1 MLIHWLS
8 FFKTHCP
15 PSPILHLIIFLCP
28 PAELNVLVFPFQG
41 PLYCPWLSQLF
52 KECWEELMSFL
63 SRISQTRSMFFFYL
77 TILLVL
83 EWNLIFQRSCLLS
96 LIVEMKSERYLFW
109 KRFWKSSFFDKKIQH
124 TSFKIYNPLIVLYFE
139 NWNWP
144 VARLKW
150 LFFSWFFV
158 SILNSDFGY
167 IFLMVCGEVTFC
179 GFQETRCSSQ
189 NLRLYQERL
198 FLFFSTNFI
207 NMHNN
212 Q

>member
-1 MLIHWLS
+1 MCS
-8 FFKTHCP
+8 FFLFRVHCIAHGCLNF
-15 PSPILHLIIFLCP
+15 SRSVEKSWCHFCHGFRKLDQCFL
-28 PAELNVLVFPFQG
+28 
-41 PLYCPWLSQLF
+41 
-52 KECWEELMSFL
+52 
-63 SRISQTRSMFFFYL
+63 FYL